1 VRAIASV
8 KWQFARRSARVR
20 AGSCVSFYI
29 ESVVL
34 SSIGGAA
41 GVAGA
46 VWAIDWIASTLPPN
60 VLPVPDIGIDRTVVV
75 FAVGVTVVTGIVFG
89 LAPAWHG
96 ARQDVNGAL
105 KDAGAG
111 ISSGIPFGVGNYTTS
126 PITAPGRSVLPP
138 GTPVPMDW
146 RIVSPGFF
154 DTLRIPLLRGR
165 DFADSD
171 TAAAPQV
178 VIVSRAAAQMLWGS
192 DDPIGRPV
200 RRPADG
206 KEFTVVGVVG
216 DVRSTTLN
224 QESPALYYSSM
235 ARTWP
240 LMDIV
245 VRPAGD
251 AATVM
256 TAIRRTIRGLDAEV
270 ALANVRPMTEW
281 VWASAA
287 QPRLNATLLAF
298 FACVSLLVAAIGT
311 YGVLAYSVAQRT
323 KELGLRMA
331 LGADRAGVLGLVLR
345 EGMTV
350 AVVGILAGAASA
362 AGLMRVLSALV
373 FGVSVRDPWI
383 YAGVSAILTFVAI
396 LSCVLP
402 ALRAS
407 RVDPMQAL
415 RLD

>member
-1 VRAIASV
+1 
-8 KWQFARRSARVR
+8 
-20 AGSCVSFYI
+20 
-29 ESVVL
+29 
-34 SSIGGAA
+34 
-41 GVAGA
+41 
-46 VWAIDWIASTLPPN
+46 
-60 VLPVPDIGIDRTVVV
+60 
-75 FAVGVTVVTGIVFG
+75 
-89 LAPAWHG
+89 
-96 ARQDVNGAL
+96 
-105 KDAGAG
+105 
-111 ISSGIPFGVGNYTTS
+111 
-126 PITAPGRSVLPP
+126 
-138 GTPVPMDW
+138 
-146 RIVSPGFF
+146 
-154 DTLRIPLLRGR
+154 
-165 DFADSD
+165 
-171 TAAAPQV
+171 
-178 VIVSRAAAQMLWGS
+178 
-192 DDPIGRPV
+192 
-200 RRPADG
+200 
-206 KEFTVVGVVG
+206 
-216 DVRSTTLN
+216 
-224 QESPALYYSSM
+224 M

-350 AVVGILAGAASA
+350 AVVGILAGAASG

-373 FGVSVRDPWI
+373 FGVPVRDPWI
-383 YAGVSAILTFVAI
+383 YAGVSAILTLVAI
-396 LSCVLP
+396 LSCILP